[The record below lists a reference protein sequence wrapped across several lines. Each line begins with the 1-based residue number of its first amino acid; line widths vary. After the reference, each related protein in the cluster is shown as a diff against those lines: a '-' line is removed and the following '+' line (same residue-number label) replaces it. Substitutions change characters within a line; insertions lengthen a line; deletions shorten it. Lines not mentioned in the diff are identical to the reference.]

1 MDLDSRWKDSYGKR
15 WDVDNLIPPYPEKN
29 YISFEDEIKMR
40 LETALREIA
49 GWREEVK
56 HIEETKRI
64 LINELESLKKFIKL
78 LELAL
83 HIGIGDDEKKRE
95 VLEQA
100 KKSIEVLQ
108 IFEKETLK

>member
-1 MDLDSRWKDSYGKR
+1 MALLKDSIYNGWKDSYG
-15 WDVDNLIPPYPEKN
+15 IPSYPEKN
-29 YISFEDEIKMR
+29 YRSFEDEIRMR
-40 LETALREIA
+40 LETALKEIDY
-49 GWREEVK
+49 WREEVK

-64 LINELESLKKFIKL
+64 LTYELESLQKYVKL
-78 LELAL
+78 IELAL

-95 VLEQA
+95 VLKQA